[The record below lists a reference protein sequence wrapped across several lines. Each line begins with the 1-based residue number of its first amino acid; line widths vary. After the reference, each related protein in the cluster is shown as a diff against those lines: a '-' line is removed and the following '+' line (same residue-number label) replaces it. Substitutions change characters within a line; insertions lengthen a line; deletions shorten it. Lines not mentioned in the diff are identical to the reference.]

1 VRLGVQDAVTLA
13 ATFSAK
19 LFAQDLLNGISVG
32 AVYALLGL
40 GVVLIYKSSGVLNF
54 AHGSMAMFS
63 TFIYFEITHSWS
75 GVPVALATV
84 MAVAFG
90 ALLGAGLYLIVFRK
104 MQDAGLLAKVIA
116 SLAVAGM
123 LQGTAAFLL
132 RNTSQAR
139 VPLQFPDRSLRI
151 SSIGLSY
158 QEIGTILITIGVGLA
173 LIQVLRRTTFG
184 IALRATAQN
193 RTAAK
198 MLGVRDTRVAATS
211 WAIGGGLAA
220 LAGVLVIPLAV
231 LTVYSML
238 GYMVRGFVAAV
249 VGGFVSLSAALI
261 GGFGLGAAQEG
272 LRATPIEHL
281 SSVFAGVAV
290 AVLLLA
296 RVERFFALDQELRAL
311 QELG

>member
-1 VRLGVQDAVTLA
+1 MGLADVTLA
-13 ATFSAK
+13 ATFTAR
-19 LFAQDLLNGISVG
+19 LFFQDVLNGISLG
-32 AVYALLGL
+32 AVFALLGL

-63 TFIYFEITHSWS
+63 TYIYFEITRTFS
-75 GVPVALATV
+75 GIPAPVATL

-90 ALLGAGLYLIVFRK
+90 ALLGAASYHLVFRR
-104 MQDAGLLAKVIA
+104 MQEAGLLAKVIA
-116 SLAVAGM
+116 SLALAGM
-123 LQGTAAFLL
+123 LQGTAAFIW
-132 RNTSQAR
+132 RNASQAR
-139 VPLQFPDRSLRI
+139 VPQQFGEGSFRFAN
-151 SSIGLSY
+151 IGLSY
-158 QEIGTILITIGVGLA
+158 QELGTIVITLVAGLA

-193 RTAAK
+193 RTAAR
-198 MLGVRDTRVAATS
+198 MLGVREQRVAATS

-249 VGGFVSLSAALI
+249 VGGFVSLPAALL
-261 GGFGLGAAQEG
+261 GGFSLGAAQES
-272 LRATPIEHL
+272 LKATPAEQL
-281 SSVFAGVAV
+281 SSVFAGLVIAF
-290 AVLLLA
+290 LLLG

>member
-1 VRLGVQDAVTLA
+1 VTLA
-13 ATFSAK
+13 ATFTAR
-19 LFAQDLLNGISVG
+19 LFFQDVLNGISLG
-32 AVYALLGL
+32 AVFALLGL

-63 TFIYFEITHSWS
+63 TYVYFEIIRTF
-75 GVPVALATV
+75 GGIPVPVATL

-90 ALLGAGLYLIVFRK
+90 ALLGAGAYYAVFRR

-123 LQGTAAFLL
+123 LQGTAAFVW
-132 RNTSQAR
+132 RNASQAR
-139 VPLQFPDRSLRI
+139 VPSQFGEGTLKFASVSL
-151 SSIGLSY
+151 SH
-158 QEIGTILITIGVGLA
+158 QEIGTILVTLIAGIV

-198 MLGVRDTRVAATS
+198 MLGVREQRVAATS

-220 LAGVLVIPLAV
+220 VAGVLVIPLSV
-231 LTVYSML
+231 LTVYSMI

-249 VGGFVSLSAALI
+249 VGGFVSLSAALF
-261 GGFGLGAAQEG
+261 GGFALGAAQES
-272 LRATPIEHL
+272 LKATPAEQL
-281 SSVFAGVAV
+281 SSVFAGLVIA
-290 AVLLLA
+290 ALLLG

>member
-1 VRLGVQDAVTLA
+1 MGVHDVTLA
-13 ATFSAK
+13 TTFSAR
-19 LFAQDLLNGISVG
+19 LFAQDLLNGVSLG
-32 AVYALLGL
+32 AVFALLGL

-63 TFIYFEITHSWS
+63 TYIYFEITRSF
-75 GVPVALATV
+75 GGIPVPLATL
-84 MAVAFG
+84 MAVVFG
-90 ALLGAGLYLIVFRK
+90 ALLGAGSYFLIFRR
-104 MQDAGLLAKVIA
+104 MQEAGLLAKVIA
-116 SLAVAGM
+116 SLAVAGV
-123 LQGTAAFLL
+123 LQGTAAFLW
-132 RNTSQAR
+132 RNASQAR
-139 VPLQFPDRSLRI
+139 VPQQLAEGSWRVSN
-151 SSIGLSY
+151 IGLSY
-158 QEIGTILITIGVGLA
+158 QEIGTIAITILVGIG
-173 LIQVLRRTTFG
+173 LILVLRHTTFG

-220 LAGVLVIPLAV
+220 LAGVLVIPLSI

-249 VGGFVSLSAALI
+249 VGGFVSLPAALA
-261 GGFGLGAAQEG
+261 GGFALGAAQES
-272 LRATPIEHL
+272 LKATPADQL
-281 SSVFAGVAV
+281 SSVFAGLVI
-290 AVLLLA
+290 AVLLLT